1 MYNRGVRI
9 VFGLFIFF
17 VFYTF
22 FWLWFF
28 KAFPFTSKKPQS
40 ISVALKTIPQPIT
53 QPQKDSKVLSAQ
65 TVQTENNELPK
76 SYKIDILPRRQ
87 SFNLSC
93 EFAAA
98 ASIIYHFTVN
108 PAFSPQNE
116 NEAEKT
122 LMAKV
127 GVSQNPNIGIRMG
140 DISFDDF
147 ASLFTNLNKLFGG
160 TEYYGV
166 HAPPFIDLFPEYNLY
181 AKPILKS
188 SDMVSAM
195 QKAIS
200 QGRLIMTWI
209 KIGYGKPVD
218 IALSYGGSVPLVRGE
233 HTVVINGYDE
243 NGFFIMDPGSGR
255 ERNVPYQNLI
265 NSMQEFP
272 MPLLEI
278 YPSSKSTSFE
288 VVPKPVD
295 STTGLRRGNLRILV
309 KNASGKTGVGNEVAS
324 LFREFG
330 YKIVGVES
338 QEADELDVSI
348 KIKREMR
355 DYLYLL
361 RHDLSLLSY
370 RIATVSS
377 DLNREGTDAVLTIG
391 R

>member
-1 MYNRGVRI
+1 MKRSLTIFV
-9 VFGLFIFF
+9 LFFS
-17 VFYTF
+17 FYTL
-22 FWLWFF
+22 FWLYFF
-28 KAFPFTSKKPQS
+28 KVFPFASKKPQFV
-40 ISVALKTIPQPIT
+40 SVALKTVPQPT
-53 QPQKDSKVLSAQ
+53 TAPHDKSSQVLSVQ

-76 SYKIDILPRRQ
+76 SYRINILSRRQ

-98 ASIIYHFTVN
+98 ASIIYHFTQD

-116 NEAEKT
+116 YEAEKT

-127 GVSQNPNIGIRMG
+127 GISQNPNIGIRMG

-147 ASLFTNLNKLFGG
+147 TNLFTNLNKMFGG
-160 TEYYGV
+160 TDYYGV

-188 SDMVSAM
+188 SDMASAM

-200 QGRLIMTWI
+200 QGHLIMTWI
-209 KIGYGKPVD
+209 KIGYGKPIDV
-218 IALSYGGSVPLVRGE
+218 ALSYGGSVPLVRGE

-243 NGFFIMDPGSGR
+243 NGFFIMDPGSGSKR
-255 ERNVPYQNLI
+255 HISYQNLI

-272 MPLLEI
+272 MPLLEV
-278 YPSSKSTSFE
+278 YPSSTSTSFE
-288 VVPKPVD
+288 VVPKPRD
-295 STTGLRRGNLRILV
+295 TITGLRRDKLRILV
-309 KNASGKTGVGNEVAS
+309 KNATGKTGVGNEVAS

-348 KIKREMR
+348 KIKKEMY
-355 DYLYLL
+355 DYVYLL